1 MALTTQ
7 GGLIELAAGSGAA
20 GQQARSAYA
29 DGLSLEQELRL
40 QEEFADDVSA
50 FVSDHLSF
58 LTRDDL
64 VTSSSSWIRCDECHV
79 AWQALINTVPPTPS
93 PRLDFQTDLGGDGAR
108 VWKPRTAEERKAAG
122 EEDEMRVLPVYLFS
136 LLGLEA
142 VTLLDHRDE
151 GSARCGG
158 CLAVAGP

>member
-50 FVSDHLSF
+50 FVSHNSPVF
-58 LTRDDL
+58 AEDDL
-64 VTSSSSWIRCDECHV
+64 MTASSSWIGVSC
-79 AWQALINTVPPTPS
+79 LTNIMLG
-93 PRLDFQTDLGGDGAR
+93 RL
-108 VWKPRTAEERKAAG
+108 
-122 EEDEMRVLPVYLFS
+122 
-136 LLGLEA
+136 
-142 VTLLDHRDE
+142 
-151 GSARCGG
+151 
-158 CLAVAGP
+158 

>member
-1 MALTTQ
+1 MQ

-50 FVSDHLSF
+50 F
-58 LTRDDL
+58 
-64 VTSSSSWIRCDECHV
+64 
-79 AWQALINTVPPTPS
+79 ALINTVPPTPS
-93 PRLDFQTDLGGDGAR
+93 PRLDFQTDLGRDGAR
-108 VWKPRTAEERKAAG
+108 VWKPHTAEERKAAG

-142 VTLLDHRDE
+142 GTLLDHRDE

>member
-1 MALTTQ
+1 MQ

-58 LTRDDL
+58 LTVDHL
-64 VTSSSSWIRCDECHV
+64 VTSSSSWIG
-79 AWQALINTVPPTPS
+79 AFGLTSTMPAGQALINTVPPTPS
-93 PRLDFQTDLGGDGAR
+93 PRLDFQTDLGGDGVR

-142 VTLLDHRDE
+142 GTLLDHRDE